1 MVRPWSKPVP
11 CHTMQVLNFLETE
24 VAMRWIG
31 GFVEMPTIDE
41 MAQNRDLVGGHVGKG
56 LAFGLSR

>member
-1 MVRPWSKPVP
+1 
-11 CHTMQVLNFLETE
+11 MQVLNFLETE